1 MNALAV
7 ESPPAHA
14 GCHHQP
20 QRRRCAVVRSVHL
33 IHCFALNKLQFVLDF
48 LLLLLL
54 LLLLLHTLQS
64 IVSNKTL
71 SPLLLNFSPSSA
83 HLVDLDRTVDLDHK
97 LLIPEGKKTQKIMK
111 IKKISLAHERTPAL
125 LPSGS
130 PPHSPLTRPRSSPLR
145 LRWHISCSAR
155 APPTHSNTHTH
166 KRTHARTR
174 ARTHTNT
181 HLEGSEEANEA
192 GKHPHCI
199 AEDGEVPEIDRRRKS
214 IVVGGRVCARK
225 VVVCAIA
232 PHVACS

>member
-1 MNALAV
+1 MTSIMNMNALAV

-97 LLIPEGKKTQKIMK
+97 LLIPEEKNTQKIMK
-111 IKKISLAHERTPAL
+111 IKKNQPCSRAYTSPASLRLAPPLPAPLLYVFDGTSPAAPAL
-125 LPSGS
+125 HLPT
-130 PPHSPLTRPRSSPLR
+130 P
-145 LRWHISCSAR
+145 
-155 APPTHSNTHTH
+155 THTH
-166 KRTHARTR
+166 TNARTHAHAR
-174 ARTHTNT
+174 AHTPTHTWKVAKKPMKPVST
-181 HLEGSEEANEA
+181 HMA
-192 GKHPHCI
+192 
-199 AEDGEVPEIDRRRKS
+199 
-214 IVVGGRVCARK
+214 
-225 VVVCAIA
+225 
-232 PHVACS
+232 